1 MGSEATITIKTPDN
15 KTYEV
20 SPKVA
25 RKDTPKDEKE
35 AAADDEWDV
44 KFSDGLDQGTL
55 FDVIKAANYLDIQG
69 LLDATC
75 KAVARKIKGKKAEEI
90 RKEFNIENDFTP
102 DEEKAIQLEN
112 RWCMDI
118 EQN

>member
-1 MGSEATITIKTPDN
+1 MCI
-15 KTYEV
+15 
-20 SPKVA
+20 
-25 RKDTPKDEKE
+25 
-35 AAADDEWDV
+35 
-44 KFSDGLDQGTL
+44 Q
-55 FDVIKAANYLDIQG
+55 AANYLDIQG

-112 RWCMDI
+112 RWCQDI